1 MTAEIAIMNKVGI
14 ALAADSAVSIETA
27 SGLKVYNAN
36 KLFMLSK
43 YHPVG
48 IMIYGNATVMDVPWE
63 SIIKNY
69 RRELRDKSFKLL
81 EDYGTDFLAYL
92 DKNEFLFPPEKQ
104 DTEVLEG
111 VFFYLSQIAEQIIES
126 VEKVT
131 HKGVKVTRTK
141 IEQIVDSTIKQ
152 TLDFF
157 LSLPRVPALPGSFE
171 RQFLRDYKAVI
182 DVSIDEAFL
191 KLPLSMSDRK
201 RLRRICI
208 GLFVKDT
215 SQYISTSGVVIAGFG
230 DSELYPAVVSYQIE
244 GVVNNRLKYI
254 EYWKTKIDHHTI
266 ASVLP
271 FAQKEMVETFME
283 GMSPD
288 RELMLRVYLDNL
300 FDKYPEKLI
309 KRLTHLTPTDRA
321 RLLKEMKDEGDELT
335 KEFWRNVEEWS
346 LENSVNP
353 ITSTVAVLPI
363 DELALMAESLV
374 NLTSFKRRMTLEEA
388 ESVRGPID
396 VALITK
402 GDGFIWIKRKHYFE
416 ADRNPHFFRNYY
428 R

>member
-1 MTAEIAIMNKVGI
+1 MTAEIVIMNKAGI

-69 RRELRDKSFKLL
+69 RRELGEKSFKLL

-92 DKNEFLFPPEKQ
+92 NKNEFLFPVEKQ
-104 DTEVLEG
+104 DNEVIEG
-111 VFFYLSQIAEQIIES
+111 VYYYLVQIADQIVQSVES
-126 VEKVT
+126 VT
-131 HKGVKVTRTK
+131 HRGVKITK
-141 IEQIVDSTIKQ
+141 TKVEQIVESTIKQ

-157 LSLPRVPALPGSFE
+157 LSLPRISAFPGNFE
-171 RQFLRDYKAVI
+171 RQFLRKYKYVI
-182 DVSIDEAFL
+182 DEVIDDAFL
-191 KLPLSMSDRK
+191 KLPLSMLDRK
-201 RLRRICI
+201 RLRRVCI
-208 GLFVKDT
+208 GLYVKDT
-215 SQYISTSGVVIAGFG
+215 SEYTATSGVVIAGFG
-230 DSELYPAVVSYQIE
+230 DSELYPALVSYQIE
-244 GVVNNRLKYI
+244 CVVNSRLKYT
-254 EYWKTKIDHHTI
+254 EFGRSKINHRVI
-266 ASVLP
+266 ANIVP

-288 RELMLRVYLDNL
+288 RELMLRAYMDKL

-309 KRLTHLTPTDRA
+309 KRLTHLTPTERA
-321 RLLKEMKDEGDELT
+321 GLLKEMKDEGQELA
-335 KEFWRNVEEWS
+335 KEFWDNADEWA
-346 LENSVNP
+346 LKHTIDP
-353 ITSTVAVLPI
+353 ITSTVAVLPV

-374 NLTSFKRRMTLEEA
+374 NLTSFKRRMTLQEA